1 MSRSIRDL
9 RDIVN
14 ISRLSV
20 RNEQLSD
27 YSSEEEEEEE
37 EVNSEVN
44 SDEEDELYD
53 YIATRTCSFHLKS
66 VFKTP
71 VTTSMRPSTAMG
83 ERTVSRTQQQQQ
95 QQLQQQQQQRG
106 MRPSSAPAQRKSKD
120 EYEEYEVDDRDDV
133 CNKSGG
139 RTPHKTTSF
148 QNKYTPIPPIG
159 KSNDKCR
166 TTFTRH
172 HQIRRPE
179 HNNNGT
185 ATGSVVSPIDNNSV
199 RVSDFF
205 NADTV

>member
-37 EVNSEVN
+37 VE

-83 ERTVSRTQQQQQ
+83 GRTISRTQQH
-95 QQLQQQQQQRG
+95 QQQQQQRG
-106 MRPSSAPAQRKSKD
+106 MRPSSAPAQRNSKED
-120 EYEEYEVDDRDDV
+120 YEEYEVDDRDDL
-133 CNKSGG
+133 CNKRGG

-159 KSNDKCR
+159 KSNDKGR

-179 HNNNGT
+179 HNNDGT

-199 RVSDFF
+199 RVSEFLSR
-205 NADTV
+205 